1 MITMA
6 RTTTTTASSLSTPL
20 DATSKQKYMLLMHG
34 LINQSNY
41 ERLMTRLD
49 SLCGISIHQR
59 SKLMFKRWE
68 AVHTTSVVPLSSIS
82 RPTSATVASAA
93 ATTTT
98 TTTSAAAA
106 AAATTTTGTITT
118 SNATKELAD
127 LVVVHEY
134 NTRNNTWE
142 CKHIKYLGK
151 SLASTRDRQLRTLIR
166 PVQYG
171 HIYSK
176 NALDFLNLIKCELNY
191 EYVKKGF
198 RYITSNNIEIEI
210 SQIFKMDTL
219 NVPSDDNI
227 ACIDENSF
235 LVQVMCESSLSD
247 ISHVEAE
254 MMVLADD
261 LSNILVLSKEAPS
274 AK

>member
-1 MITMA
+1 
-6 RTTTTTASSLSTPL
+6 
-20 DATSKQKYMLLMHG
+20 MHG
-34 LINQSNY
+34 LINQNNY

-68 AVHTTSVVPLSSIS
+68 AVHTTSVVPLSSVS
-82 RPTSATVASAA
+82 RPTSSSSAASASA
-93 ATTTT
+93 SATATATATTITA
-98 TTTSAAAA
+98 TSSTAVAA

-118 SNATKELAD
+118 SNAPKELAD

-151 SLASTRDRQLRTLIR
+151 SLASTRDRQLRTLVR

-171 HIYSK
+171 HIYSN
-176 NALDFLNLIKCELNY
+176 NALDFLNLIQCELNY

-198 RYITSNNIEIEI
+198 RYMARNNIEIEI

-235 LVQVMCESSLSD
+235 LVQMMCESSLSD

-254 MMVLADD
+254 MMALADD